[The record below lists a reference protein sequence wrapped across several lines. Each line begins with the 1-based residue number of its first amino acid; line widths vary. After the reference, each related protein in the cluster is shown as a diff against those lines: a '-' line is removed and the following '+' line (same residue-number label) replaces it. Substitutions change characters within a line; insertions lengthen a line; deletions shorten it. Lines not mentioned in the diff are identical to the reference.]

1 MSKDLD
7 MILDECIDRMN
18 KGGSLED
25 CLRSYPEHA
34 AELRPLLQVVFAA
47 HQAGSSIPR
56 AGAKSTGRKR
66 LDAAIAKHDRGRGG
80 HQKRRRIVIPSFGWP
95 RAWAV
100 VSIVLLLTLVGF
112 GLHWGITPGATPASA
127 QANFRLLV
135 SDVENAIGDFKALDV
150 TVSSIGVVRG
160 GESDRWETIELE
172 PHVVLDLTRLQGLNA
187 QEVWKGILPEG
198 QYTKLFIN
206 IDGAIGIL
214 NNDQTVN
221 IIVPSGYMQI
231 SKPFE
236 VITEDPVVD
245 FVFDITVVSTG
256 NGQSDGNYILLPQ
269 IKQSGA
275 SQTIHEIDDG
285 NLTLQIIGG
294 NITAGGNVTL
304 LVTFEGNPVAGALVT
319 VNNHGAGNTTVDGR
333 ISFIVPS
340 AEELKIKAVK
350 GELEGELEIDLEH
363 EPEQGNLTL
372 QIVSGNMTAGS
383 NVTVLV
389 TFDGNPVAGAL
400 VTVNNHRVGNTT
412 ADGRIS
418 FIVPSAD
425 ELKIQAEKGELEG
438 ELEIDLEQEPQEGR
452 LTIQVVNGNMAPGG
466 NITVLVTFQGNPV
479 AGAAVTVNDY
489 DVGNTTVD
497 GRISLIVPLDDELE
511 IKAVKGELE
520 GELEINLEQ
529 EANGPEHEG
538 DGQEQEVDNP
548 GHTDNNGQEQEAND
562 SGHDGNST
570 EQEANGP
577 EHEANGPEQETNGS
591 GHEGNST
598 EQERYG
604 PEHEANGPLQEAN
617 GSGNETNGDEDR
629 GPGHDS
635 NDIAQNAVAFGS
647 LTLDKGFS
655 GACSS
660 VVS

>member
-1 MSKDLD
+1 
-7 MILDECIDRMN
+7 
-18 KGGSLED
+18 
-25 CLRSYPEHA
+25 
-34 AELRPLLQVVFAA
+34 
-47 HQAGSSIPR
+47 
-56 AGAKSTGRKR
+56 
-66 LDAAIAKHDRGRGG
+66 
-80 HQKRRRIVIPSFGWP
+80 
-95 RAWAV
+95 
-100 VSIVLLLTLVGF
+100 
-112 GLHWGITPGATPASA
+112 
-127 QANFRLLV
+127 
-135 SDVENAIGDFKALDV
+135 
-150 TVSSIGVVRG
+150 
-160 GESDRWETIELE
+160 
-172 PHVVLDLTRLQGLNA
+172 
-187 QEVWKGILPEG
+187 
-198 QYTKLFIN
+198 
-206 IDGAIGIL
+206 
-214 NNDQTVN
+214 
-221 IIVPSGYMQI
+221 
-231 SKPFE
+231 
-236 VITEDPVVD
+236 
-245 FVFDITVVSTG
+245 
-256 NGQSDGNYILLPQ
+256 
-269 IKQSGA
+269 
-275 SQTIHEIDDG
+275 
-285 NLTLQIIGG
+285 
-294 NITAGGNVTL
+294 
-304 LVTFEGNPVAGALVT
+304 
-319 VNNHGAGNTTVDGR
+319 
-333 ISFIVPS
+333 
-340 AEELKIKAVK
+340 
-350 GELEGELEIDLEH
+350 
-363 EPEQGNLTL
+363 
-372 QIVSGNMTAGS
+372 
-383 NVTVLV
+383 VLV

-425 ELKIQAEKGELEG
+425 ELKIKAVKGELEG

-548 GHTDNNGQEQEAND
+548 GHTDNNGQEQEANG
-562 SGHDGNST
+562 SGHEGNST

-660 VVS
+660 VAS